1 MDNEKYEELFPDCEK
16 KAKAFDQIAEMFY
29 NRNFSSAS
37 KAEIELQ
44 MFSIY
49 MDATIDLCRNNN
61 GNTIDYNACSDYAM
75 GKELGIPQERIR
87 TLKVKKQ
94 ARYPEEFDWKQSLLS
109 IKDSIRYE
117 KEKKKIIIPTRDPN
131 LYNEIRNFIESKGG
145 YIEIQHSS
153 NFIQIRPEYYFMLM
167 YEDLDVEDKKRCRK
181 ELVKQ
186 LQKNEKNNEIPEAK
200 TPIEVLQQAKV
211 VLEAGADFIDLI
223 NVISS
228 MFIPANPLALILK
241 TVIKNSGL
249 FN

>member
-1 MDNEKYEELFPDCEK
+1 MDNEKYEKLFPDCK
-16 KAKAFDQIAEMFY
+16 KAEAFDQISEMFY

-49 MDATIDLCRNNN
+49 MDATIDLCRNEED
-61 GNTIDYNACSDYAM
+61 NTIDYNACSDYEM
-75 GKELGIPQERIR
+75 GKALGISQERIR

-94 ARYPEEFDWKQSLLS
+94 ARYPKEFDWKQSLLS
-109 IKDSIRYE
+109 IKDNIRYE

-145 YIEIQHSS
+145 YIEIHHSS

-167 YEDLDVEDKKRCRK
+167 YENLDENNKKRCRE
-181 ELVKQ
+181 ELIKQ
-186 LQKNEKNNEIPEAK
+186 LQKNEKNNEIREAS
-200 TPIEVLQQAKV
+200 TPIEVLRQVTNVAK
-211 VLEAGADFIDLI
+211 AGTDIMDFICS
-223 NVISS
+223 ISS
-228 MFIPANPLALILK
+228 LLLPGSPLALILE
-241 TVIKNSGL
+241 TVIKQCSL